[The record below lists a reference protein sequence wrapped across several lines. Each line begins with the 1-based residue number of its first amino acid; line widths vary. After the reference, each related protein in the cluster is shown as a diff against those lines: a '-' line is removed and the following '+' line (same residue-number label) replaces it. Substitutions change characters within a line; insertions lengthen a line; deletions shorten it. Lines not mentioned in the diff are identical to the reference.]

1 MHIDSIDFFSKQLLT
16 LRAGFWR
23 LSVYVNSSMCGEP
36 LLSYVFGHV
45 AGFTIQGYFSLASVL
60 RYASS
65 VSVNFLFVVQNDWN
79 LQITK
84 VILI

>member
-36 LLSYVFGHV
+36 LLSFVFGHV
-45 AGFTIQGYFSLASVL
+45 AGFTDSGVL
-60 RYASS
+60 LLGFCFAVRKLS
-65 VSVNFLFVVQNDWN
+65 FG
-79 LQITK
+79 
-84 VILI
+84 

>member
-36 LLSYVFGHV
+36 LLFSVMKPDSR
-45 AGFTIQGYFSLASVL
+45 IQGYFSLASVL
-60 RYASS
+60 RHASS

-79 LQITK
+79 FQITK

>member
-1 MHIDSIDFFSKQLLT
+1 MHIDSTDFFSKQLLT

-23 LSVYVNSSMCGEP
+23 LSVYVNSSMCREP
-36 LLSYVFGHV
+36 PLFSVIWPDSR
-45 AGFTIQGYFSLASVL
+45 IQGYFFLGPVL

-79 LQITK
+79 FHIAK